1 MMRSLEEC
9 RLALDDVDRDIV
21 RLFEQRMMIARDVA
35 RCKMAC
41 DLPVLDR
48 SREEIVL
55 ASRMSMLR
63 DGHFAPGV
71 RRLYEC
77 IVELSREEQER
88 LLKEEGKDA

>member
-9 RLALDDVDRDIV
+9 RPALDEVDRDIV

-35 RCKMAC
+35 AYKIAR

-55 ASRMSMLR
+55 RETMLKNAAKK
-63 DGHFAPGV
+63 FLCLKKQCLV
-71 RRLYEC
+71 T
-77 IVELSREEQER
+77 S
-88 LLKEEGKDA
+88 LLK

>member
-9 RLALDDVDRDIV
+9 RLALDEVDRDIV

-35 RCKMAC
+35 RCKMAR

-55 ASRMSMLR
+55 ASRMSMLQ
-63 DGHFAPGV
+63 DGHFSPGV

-77 IVELSREEQER
+77 IMALSREEQER
-88 LLKEEGKDA
+88 LLREEGKDA